1 MLEFYWGCLTVGM
14 IFAVVTIIFGDVL
27 GDAFDGIFEFLS
39 LEQLDFIEPMVIVGG
54 ITVFGG
60 AGIMLSKY
68 TSLEILPIAILAFIV
83 AILLSMLIYFTY
95 VKPMKNSENS
105 SNFSVQDLI
114 GKTGEVIVP
123 IPSQGF
129 GEIIIKIGA
138 GNTNQI
144 AGSLKGEEFSA
155 GTRVIVAE
163 VREDTL
169 YVLRS
174 EE

>member
-1 MLEFYWGCLTVGM
+1 MLGFYWGCLTVGM

-27 GDAFDGIFEFLS
+27 GDAFDGVFDFLS
-39 LEQLDFIEPMVIVGG
+39 LDQVDFMEPMVIVGG

-68 TSLEILPIAILAFIV
+68 TTLEILPIAILAFIV

-105 SNFSVQDLI
+105 TGFSVLDLV
-114 GKTGEVIVP
+114 GKTGEVIIP
-123 IPSQGF
+123 IPNQGF
-129 GEIIIKIGA
+129 GEILIKIGA
-138 GNTNQI
+138 GNTNQV
-144 AGSLKGEEFSA
+144 AASLNGEEFPA
-155 GTRVIVAE
+155 GTMVIVAE

-169 YVLRS
+169 YVICS
-174 EE
+174 KE